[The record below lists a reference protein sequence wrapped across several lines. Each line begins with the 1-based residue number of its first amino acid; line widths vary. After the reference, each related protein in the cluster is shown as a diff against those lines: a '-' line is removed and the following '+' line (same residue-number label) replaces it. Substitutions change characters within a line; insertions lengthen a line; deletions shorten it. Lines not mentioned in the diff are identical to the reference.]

1 MMLWYYVVSGLV
13 ASSAIVLVILNYRK
27 PTFAVTRDGLR
38 ISNSFFT
45 RIIPAAELRTS
56 DAIIIDFAQFPM
68 MSPKWRLAGF
78 HFWRRQS
85 GWYVLKNG
93 ERALLFL
100 TRHDQIIYIP
110 TNKGY
115 SILLTPE
122 NPLQFLASMTKRTL

>member
-1 MMLWYYVVSGLV
+1 MIVWYYIVSGLV
-13 ASSAIVLVILNYRK
+13 ASSVIVLVILNYRK
-27 PTFAVTRDGLR
+27 PAFAVTRDGLR

-45 RIIPAAELRTS
+45 RIIPAAELRGS
-56 DAIIIDFAQFPM
+56 DAIMIDFAQFPM
-68 MSPKWRLAGF
+68 FSPKWRLAGY
-78 HFWRRQS
+78 HFPRRQS

-115 SILLTPE
+115 SILLSPD
-122 NPLQFLASMTKRTL
+122 NPAQFLALVRQRAL